1 MLILEITEEMYFG
14 GFFSSFFRSLFESVL
29 KDSWLTLSMLA
40 TVGFIFTM
48 MSNSRGC
55 WLRCPFLE
63 EESHVD
69 PIRE

>member
-1 MLILEITEEMYFG
+1 
-14 GFFSSFFRSLFESVL
+14 L